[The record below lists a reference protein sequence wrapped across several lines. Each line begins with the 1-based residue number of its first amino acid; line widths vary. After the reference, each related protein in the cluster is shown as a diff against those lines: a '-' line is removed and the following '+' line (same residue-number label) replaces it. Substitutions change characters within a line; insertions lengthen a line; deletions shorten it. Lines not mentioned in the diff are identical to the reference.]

1 MFHLFMLFAVVLHH
15 GEKAEGGHYTTLAFH
30 AGFWLSTDDAHIT
43 TINADDAISQRSRS
57 SVPYLLFYR
66 RCDLMQQL

>member
-1 MFHLFMLFAVVLHH
+1 MYLVVLHH

-30 AGFWLSTDDAHIT
+30 AGFWLSIDDAHIT
-43 TINADDAISQRSRS
+43 TIDADEAISGSRS